1 MIAIGL
7 MTLSIA
13 IFAQRRQ
20 RDPQAFANRQ
30 ADTMKQ
36 VLMLTDAQYATI
48 KNINEKY
55 VNKFSELRKDS
66 LAGKDQKRNEAR
78 TLIQEKDREL
88 SAVLTPDQQEKWKTH
103 LAEVRAKGDANHDR
117 LKERS
122 ADKLKTA
129 LSLTDDQSKKME
141 EENIAF
147 MDKMRMLR
155 SDSAQSKE
163 DHSKQFS
170 TLRTDHEVAIKNIL
184 TLDQFEKWKAYQAE
198 MKSRAHKRSH

>member
-30 ADTMKQ
+30 TDTMKQ
-36 VLMLTDAQYATI
+36 VLALTDAQYATI

-55 VNKFSELRKDS
+55 VSKFSELRKDS
-66 LAGKDQKRNEAR
+66 LAGKDQKRDEAR
-78 TLIQEKDREL
+78 TLMQEKDKEL
-88 SAVLTPDQQEKWKTH
+88 SSVLTPDQQEKWKTH
-103 LAEVRAKGDANHDR
+103 QAEVRAKGDANHGR

-122 ADKLKTA
+122 TDKLKTT

-141 EENIAF
+141 EENKTF
-147 MDKMRMLR
+147 MDKTRMLR

-163 DHSKQFS
+163 DRSKQFS
-170 TLRTDHEVAIKNIL
+170 TLRTDHEAAVKNIL
-184 TLDQFEKWKAYQAE
+184 TPEQFEKWKAYQAG
-198 MKSRAHKRSH
+198 MKSRGHKRNH